1 MEMNFGGVI
10 MYDIKEWK
18 HIFKLDPNKEISD
31 DDLEK
36 ICESGTDAV
45 IIGGSDGITE
55 DNVLQMLVRVRRYSV
70 PCVLEVS
77 TIASITPGYDYYFVP
92 TVLNSQNR
100 KWILDL
106 QHEALIEFGDIMNWN
121 EIMAEGYCVL
131 NADSKVAQLTNA
143 KTNLKE
149 EEVIAY
155 ARMADKLFHLPI
167 FYLEYSGV
175 YGDVGLVRKVQSALE
190 NTRLFYGGGIESLE
204 QAKEMATAADTV
216 VIGNLLYENMKVA
229 LETVSVVKEG

>member
-1 MEMNFGGVI
+1 

-31 DDLEK
+31 EKLDK

-55 DNVLQMLVRVRRYSV
+55 DNVLNMLVRIRRYSV

-77 TIASITPGYDYYFVP
+77 TIDSITPGFDYYFVP
-92 TVLNSQNR
+92 TVLNSEKR

-106 QHEALIEFGDIMNWN
+106 QHEALIEFGDIINWD
-121 EIMAEGYCVL
+121 EILVEGYCVL
-131 NADSKVAQLTNA
+131 NANSKVAELTNA
-143 KTNLKE
+143 KTKLTD

-155 ARMADKLFHLPI
+155 ARMADKLFSLPI
-167 FYLEYSGV
+167 FYLEYSGI
-175 YGDVGLVRKVQSALE
+175 YGDPSLVNKVKSVLDK
-190 NTRLFYGGGIESLE
+190 TRLFYGGGIESAK
-204 QAKEMATAADTV
+204 QAKEMAGAAHTV
-216 VIGNLLYENMKVA
+216 VVGNVIYDDLKEA
-229 LETVSVVKEG
+229 LATVKAVKENA

>member
-1 MEMNFGGVI
+1 

-77 TIASITPGYDYYFVP
+77 TISSITPGYDYYFVP

-106 QHEALIEFGDIMNWN
+106 QHEALIEFGDIMNWD
-121 EIMAEGYCVL
+121 EIITEGYCVL
-131 NADSKVAQLTNA
+131 NANSKVAQLTNA
-143 KTNLKE
+143 KTNLNE
-149 EEVIAY
+149 EEVVAY

-167 FYLEYSGV
+167 FYLEYSGT
-175 YGDVGLVRKVQSALE
+175 YGDVDLVRKVQSVLE

-204 QAKEMATAADTV
+204 QAKEMATVANTV
-216 VIGNLLYENMKVA
+216 VIGNIVYENIKVA
-229 LETVSVVKEG
+229 LATVSAVKEGL

>member
-1 MEMNFGGVI
+1 

-18 HIFKLDPNKEISD
+18 HIFKLDPNKELSD
-31 DDLEK
+31 RDLDK

-55 DNVLQMLVRVRRYSV
+55 DNVLHMLARVRRYAV

-77 TIASITPGYDYYFVP
+77 TIDSITPGYDFYFVP

-106 QHEALIEFGDIMNWN
+106 QHEALLEFGDMMNWD

-131 NADSKVAQLTNA
+131 NADSKVAQITEA
-143 KTNLKE
+143 KTDLND

-155 ARMADKLFHLPI
+155 ARMADKLFRLPI
-167 FYLEYSGV
+167 FYLEYSGI
-175 YGDVGLVRKVQSALE
+175 YGDPLLVNKVRTVLE
-190 NTRLFYGGGIESLE
+190 NTRLFYGGGIETAE
-204 QAKEMATAADTV
+204 QAREMAKAAHTV
-216 VIGNLLYENMKVA
+216 VVGNVLYENLEEA
-229 LETVSVVKEG
+229 LATVKAVKG

>member
-1 MEMNFGGVI
+1 

-31 DDLEK
+31 EKLDK

-55 DNVLQMLVRVRRYSV
+55 DNVLNMLVRIRRYSV

-77 TIASITPGYDYYFVP
+77 TIDSITPGYDYYFVP
-92 TVLNSQNR
+92 TVLNSEKR

-106 QHEALIEFGDIMNWN
+106 QHEALIEFGDIINWD
-121 EIMAEGYCVL
+121 EILVEGYCVL
-131 NADSKVAQLTNA
+131 NANSKVAELTNA
-143 KTNLKE
+143 KTNLTD

-155 ARMADKLFHLPI
+155 ARMADKLFSLPI
-167 FYLEYSGV
+167 FYLEYSGI
-175 YGDVGLVRKVQSALE
+175 YGDPSLVNKVKSVLDK
-190 NTRLFYGGGIESLE
+190 TRLFYGGGIESAK
-204 QAKEMATAADTV
+204 QAKEMAGAAHTV
-216 VIGNLLYENMKVA
+216 VVGNVIYDDLKEA
-229 LETVSVVKEG
+229 LATVKAVKENA

>member
-1 MEMNFGGVI
+1 

-31 DDLEK
+31 SDLDK

-55 DNVLQMLVRVRRYSV
+55 DNVLHMLARVRRYSV

-77 TIASITPGYDYYFVP
+77 TIDSITPGYDFYFVP

-106 QHEALIEFGDIMNWN
+106 QHEALMEFGDMMNWD
-121 EIMAEGYCVL
+121 EILVEGYCVL
-131 NADSKVAQLTNA
+131 NSDSKVAGLTEA
-143 KTNLKE
+143 KTDLSE

-155 ARMADKLFHLPI
+155 ARMADKLFRLPI
-167 FYLEYSGV
+167 FYLEYSGI
-175 YGDVGLVRKVQSALE
+175 YGDPSLVNKVKSVLE
-190 NTRLFYGGGIESLE
+190 NTRLFYGGGIESAM
-204 QAKEMATAADTV
+204 QAREMAKSALTV
-216 VIGNLLYENMKVA
+216 VIGNVIYENLDEA
-229 LETVSVVKEG
+229 LATVKAVKESF